1 MITDELGVR
10 TIGSVVH
17 VHEYI
22 ISICLMSHGWSE
34 KVCTFNQKCEMRDKL
49 YCDSE
54 WGVSMCGAIL
64 IIFPLREKLWITT
77 KQREIQS
84 SII

>member
-22 ISICLMSHGWSE
+22 ISICLMSHG
-34 KVCTFNQKCEMRDKL
+34 
-49 YCDSE
+49 
-54 WGVSMCGAIL
+54 
-64 IIFPLREKLWITT
+64 
-77 KQREIQS
+77 
-84 SII
+84 

>member
-1 MITDELGVR
+1 MSTWVQNWELLMVKGKNKMNKNIIMITEELGVR

-34 KVCTFNQKCEMRDKL
+34 KVCTFNKKCEMRDKL
-49 YCDSE
+49 
-54 WGVSMCGAIL
+54 
-64 IIFPLREKLWITT
+64 
-77 KQREIQS
+77 
-84 SII
+84 